1 MEKDGTENA
10 VIMSTELL
18 MSLRLD
24 IAYHSFQGPRE
35 RNEDSVGYAYD
46 SDPAGLHGV
55 VAAVADGV
63 GSTPRGWMAA
73 QTVVRAVTED
83 YFSTPATW
91 EPSVAMDRVLRSHN
105 SWIHSQ
111 NQRGPEF
118 EMQTTLTA
126 LVVRGRKM
134 TMTHLGDSRCY
145 LLRKGG
151 IQLLSE
157 DHARG
162 IGGGQSILTRSVGA
176 DAHVKADYRYE
187 LLEND
192 DVLLLMTDGVWGRL
206 RDKEILQ
213 LMTQCT
219 SAEEMAKK
227 LCATAE
233 HKQAQDNG
241 TVLALRVLGL
251 DEDAFS
257 ALAERMKE
265 LPLPQQLKPSLEL
278 DGLKVLEKIADNGS
292 NQVWRVERLRDK
304 TVLALKTLTATADDL
319 NARRGMIREAWLA
332 SSLDTDSSV
341 QGVPGEQ
348 RASNFY
354 VLYEWVSGETM
365 AQMIQTTDKMEV
377 KEWLRLARGLV
388 RAVSALHRRGVIHR
402 DIKPEN
408 LMLRENGKLCILDL
422 GVALTSSAELNVG
435 LERLAGTPSFINP
448 EQWEEQEANEG
459 SDLFAVGVT
468 LFQLLTKQLPYG
480 EIEPYQVARYQ
491 RGALDLSRLRPD
503 VPMWIG
509 HWLEHALAPQAA
521 QRFQTTEEMLLWLD
535 SGERNGTVP
544 NEGQQIPQQYQNKIA
559 TLTLLLV
566 LSILFNLVLV
576 LALFFLPK

>member
-1 MEKDGTENA
+1 
-10 VIMSTELL
+10 

-24 IAYHSFQGPRE
+24 IAYHTFQGPRE

-83 YFSTPATW
+83 YFSTPAMW

-105 SWIHSQ
+105 SWLHSQ
-111 NQRGPEF
+111 NQRGAEF

-126 LVVRGRKM
+126 LVIRGRKM

-145 LLRKGG
+145 LLRKGN

-157 DHARG
+157 DHSRN
-162 IGGGQSILTRSVGA
+162 IGGGQSILTRSLGA
-176 DAHVKADYRYE
+176 DADVKADYRYE

-192 DVLLLMTDGVWGRL
+192 DILLLMSDGIWGRL

-213 LMTQCT
+213 LTAQCS
-219 SAEEMAKK
+219 SAEEITQK

-233 HKQAQDNG
+233 QKQAQDNG
-241 TVLALRVLGL
+241 TVLAVRVLGL
-251 DEDAFS
+251 DEDAF
-257 ALAERMKE
+257 AAQAERMRE
-265 LPLPQQLKPSLEL
+265 LPLPRQLKPGLEL
-278 DGLKVLEKIADNGS
+278 DGLRINEKIADNGS
-292 NQVWRVERLRDK
+292 NQIWRVTRLRDS
-304 TVLALKTLTATADDL
+304 TVLALKTLTATAD
-319 NARRGMIREAWLA
+319 NAFARRSMIREAWLA

-341 QGVPGEQ
+341 QGVAAELPLTL
-348 RASNFY
+348 FY

-365 AQMIQTTDKMEV
+365 AQMIQRVEKVEV

-448 EQWEEQEANEG
+448 EQWEEKEATEG
-459 SDLFAVGVT
+459 SDLFAIGVS
-468 LFQLLTKQLPYG
+468 LFQLLTKKLPYG
-480 EIEPYQVARYQ
+480 EIEPYQVGRYQ
-491 RGALDLSRLRPD
+491 HGALDLSRLRPD
-503 VPMWIG
+503 VPMWIV
-509 HWLEHALAPQAA
+509 HWLERAISPQAA
-521 QRFQTTEEMLLWLD
+521 ERFQSTEEMLLWLD

-544 NEGQQIPQQYQNKIA
+544 TEERLPQQYQSKIA

-566 LSILFNLVLV
+566 LSVLFNLVLL